1 MTRSYSLNT
10 EAAKQAEGSRI
21 TETGKYVGQI
31 IVAEAVISTK
41 GTEGVEFSFK
51 SDSGQ
56 SADYMTLWT
65 HTKDGAELYGF
76 KVLNAMM
83 TCAQLRT
90 ITPKTATLRKR
101 GDSGPVDVQST
112 IFDEFTGKPIGLLLQ
127 REPYTKN
134 DGGAGSRMVI
144 QTPFCPT
151 TERTAS
157 EILDKK
163 PKGETLAKLVA
174 SLRDRP
180 MQKNANAGAPPRN
193 SGAGAGMA
201 VPGAGFEDDDIPFA
215 PMHWKAM
222 L

>member
-10 EAAKQAEGSRI
+10 DAAKQAEGGRI

-31 IVAEAVISTK
+31 VIAEAVVSSK

-65 HTKDGAELYGF
+65 HAKDGTELFGF

-90 ITPKTATLRKR
+90 ITPKAVTLKKR
-101 GDSGPVDVQST
+101 SESGPVDMQST
-112 IFDEFTGKPIGLLLQ
+112 IFDEFSGRPIGLLLQ
-127 REPYTKN
+127 RESYTKN

-151 TERTAS
+151 TDRTAS

-163 PKGETLAKLVA
+163 PKGEVLAKLVA

-180 MQKNANAGAPPRN
+180 MQKNANAGSQAPRSASPAA
-193 SGAGAGMA
+193 AGQ
-201 VPGAGFEDDDIPFA
+201 GFEEDDIPF
-215 PMHWKAM
+215 
-222 L
+222 